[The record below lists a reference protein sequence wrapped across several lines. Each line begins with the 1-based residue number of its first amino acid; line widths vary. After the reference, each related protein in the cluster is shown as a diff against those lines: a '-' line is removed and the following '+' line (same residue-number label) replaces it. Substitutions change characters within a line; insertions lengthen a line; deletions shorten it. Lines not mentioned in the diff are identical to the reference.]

1 MEDNSHAGQGAVV
14 LDIGGDIGA
23 LIVSMP
29 AEMEGIEIE
38 ICPAAGRPAGHVPHV
53 AVIGRPTESGVL
65 YSAVFP
71 ALRAGIYDLNERHC
85 DLVALTAAVV
95 GGDVAF
101 ATWPALLS
109 TISVGG
115 QKHG

>member
-1 MEDNSHAGQGAVV
+1 MEDNAHAGQGAVV

-38 ICPAAGRPAGHVPHV
+38 ICPAGDRPAGHVPHV
-53 AVIGRPTESGVL
+53 AVIGRPTDNGTR

-71 ALRAGIYDLNERHC
+71 EVRSGTYDLNQRHR
-85 DLVALTAAVV
+85 DVVAFTASVV

-101 ATWPALLS
+101 ATWPAMPS
-109 TISVGG
+109 TITAGG